1 MKTNLKRMLA
11 LLLAVITCLNI
22 AACSN
27 APSWDGKWEITDA
40 DYENMKI
47 AEVTSTEND
56 GTRYVTLSAEDMSY
70 KSEVKSDSVRVVAYP
85 VSKASIKSLST
96 NDTAQSSKELFK
108 ETLVEGVTTQ
118 RKDDKT
124 LELSFKEPEYDYY
137 CMYLYYVHKEAV
149 DGKAFVL
156 GFDNISLEESTT
168 PEAKITTKLKN
179 GQENPTLELKLT
191 NAKTVENIKAEDIT
205 LSGAFENLKATAVTS
220 DGDTITIKTEG
231 EVEVTSAAYG
241 YVQLSEN
248 ATDAG
253 AKILAMLEVDNLD
266 AYIDAESFA
275 LENGLL
281 GFDVDVYGKTLEIS
295 NDELAP
301 LVTLEGYKV
310 DSVKISDDKTSFKLY
325 VKTEKSSIDD
335 AVSDLNGKALEIDS
349 KAVGGDGIY
358 VEITAS
364 CSSLGGIIKTLDK
377 PEGDSDKF
385 KATAQ
390 LFARNGELKELSK
403 SDIKFSGDFEG
414 AEVTSVKNTDN
425 GCDIEF
431 TFSADKKSS
440 LFNGYA
446 EISEGKLVDLWG
458 TESDNNSAG
467 LSYAFETSKAGGN
480 AIDNLVEKFSNYSS
494 EDLINDIVN
503 IATIIQST
511 TLSEFYSG
519 DFVGAICSLLGVDSG
534 SDGETAQIL
543 SIVTDIKTMVNN
555 LDCEIK
561 DLKSTVEEYG
571 DDIIAESKKNTLIA
585 LESKWSAFNTNYVEK
600 LDKTVNSYISNCRR
614 SLVDYIRSG
623 HGDELKLYYDN
634 EGKLAIPDKN
644 NSAYSVDA
652 KKISKTVTIKLDDD
666 TFQACDDVFG
676 KKGFKYSDELVKAL
690 KTDLGN
696 AVKKMNENGDKSIEY
711 TDDTGEILYGYIYMQ
726 MSFKNLTNDFMNNI
740 RNDYVNFCKQIY
752 EGQAILNTFDEMM
765 KYKYNFQSEAKQ
777 DMENIRKSLVV
788 MLYNYGITASFVE
801 KYDTS
806 TDNKDITEANHKAI
820 DYIKNHSGLYDEPEG
835 YSYCYVVNR
844 PITLRVSGVRYE
856 MKIKTKGKPEVG
868 DYINPEDQFKTSLWG
883 YSDYEDDG
891 TDAYVYYSYNHDG
904 KDSVYEDP
912 ATHMRTV
919 WRMPKGV
926 YFHINRSTDSED
938 KTNLLSNNILSS
950 KDLKIIKAR
959 FNSLKSNNRFASYK
973 DMTFGEYMTSGKLI
987 NAPSKYMV
995 HQVEAE
1001 EAVNGYTV
1009 KPTKI
1014 LTSGVLE
1021 KELPLDGSRTLVC
1034 NKDGLTC
1041 GFEIETRKILE
1052 KYKYG
1057 GGYYFTPGKEYSL
1070 INPNS
1075 SDYDRKASKDYF
1087 HIHKEYD
1094 ATVYDLESDS
1104 MKNNYIVMQAAL
1116 YGESHDYWQCDQ
1128 GAYFYNTNYREPY
1141 FIFPI
1146 G

>member
-1 MKTNLKRMLA
+1 MKTNLKRMVA
-11 LLLAVITCLNI
+11 LLLAVITCLSV
-22 AACSN
+22 ASCSN

-47 AEVTSTEND
+47 AKVISTEND

-85 VSKASIKSLST
+85 ISKASVESLST
-96 NDTAQSSKELFK
+96 DDIAQSSEEIFK
-108 ETLVEGVTTQ
+108 ETLIEGVTAQ

-124 LELSFKEPEYDYY
+124 LELSFKEPEYDY
-137 CMYLYYVHKEAV
+137 CCIYLYYVHKEAV
-149 DGKAFVL
+149 DGNTFVL
-156 GFDNISLEESTT
+156 GFDNICLEESTT
-168 PEAKITTKLKN
+168 PEAKITTNLKN

-191 NAKTVENIKAEDIT
+191 NAKTVENIKAEEIT
-205 LSGAFENLKATAVTS
+205 LSGAFENLKATAVIS

-281 GFDVDVYGKTLEIS
+281 SFDVDVYGKTLEIS
-295 NDELAP
+295 DDELAP

-335 AVSDLNGKALEIDS
+335 AVSALNGKALEIDS

-358 VEITAS
+358 VEITSS

-431 TFSADKKSS
+431 TFSADKNRTI
-440 LFNGYA
+440 FNGYA

-458 TESDNNSAG
+458 TKSDNNSAG
-467 LSYAFETSKAGGN
+467 LSYAFETSKADGN

-503 IATIIQST
+503 IATIIQSV
-511 TLSEFYSG
+511 TLSEFYAG
-519 DFVGAICSLLGVDSG
+519 DFVGAIFSLLGVDKG
-534 SDGETAQIL
+534 SDGETAEIL

-571 DDIIAESKKNTLIA
+571 DDIISESKKNTLIA
-585 LESKWSAFNTNYVEK
+585 LESKWSAFNTNYVEP

-614 SLVDYIRSG
+614 SLVDYIRSD
-623 HGDELKLYYDN
+623 HGSELKLYYDKD
-634 EGKLAIPDKN
+634 GKLAIPDKN

-652 KKISKTVTIKLDDD
+652 KKIDTSKTVTIKLDDD
-666 TFQACDDVFG
+666 SFQSCDDVFDE
-676 KKGFKYSDELVKAL
+676 KGFKYSDELVKAL

-765 KYKYNFQSEAKQ
+765 KYKYNFQSEAEQ
-777 DMENIRKSLVV
+777 DMENIKKSLVV

-806 TDNKDITEANHKAI
+806 TDNKDITEANHKAL
-820 DYIKNHSGLYDEPEG
+820 DYIKNHNGLYDEPEG

-844 PITLRVSGVRYE
+844 PITLRVSGTGYDMR
-856 MKIKTKGKPEVG
+856 IKSKYSSSGKVTIKLW
-868 DYINPEDQFKTSLWG
+868 DYDS
-883 YSDYEDDG
+883 YEDKG
-891 TDAYVYYSYNHDG
+891 TDPYVYRSYYRDEEVVVTPTAG
-904 KDSVYEDP
+904 APIIYRIPAGYYISED
-912 ATHMRTV
+912 
-919 WRMPKGV
+919 RM
-926 YFHINRSTDSED
+926 D
-938 KTNLLSNNILSS
+938 KTNLFSNNILSS
-950 KDLKIIKAR
+950 KDLKMMKAR
-959 FNSLKSNNRFASYK
+959 FNSLKSSNRFASYK
-973 DMTFGEYMTSGKLI
+973 DMTFGEYMTNGKLI
-987 NAPSKYMV
+987 NAPSEYMV
-995 HQVEAE
+995 HQVDAKD
-1001 EAVNGYTV
+1001 AVNVYTV

-1021 KELPLDGSRTLVC
+1021 KEMPLDGTRTLVC
-1034 NKDGLTC
+1034 SKAGLSF
-1041 GFEIETRKILE
+1041 GFEIHEGTSEEYI
-1052 KYKYG
+1052 YG
-1057 GGYYFTPGKEYSL
+1057 GGYYFTPEKKYSL

-1075 SDYDRKASKDYF
+1075 SGYDRKASKEYF

-1094 ATVYDLESDS
+1094 ATVYDLETDS
-1104 MKNNYIVMQAAL
+1104 IKDNYVVLQAAL
-1116 YGESHDYWQCDQ
+1116 YGESHLYWSCHE
-1128 GAYFYNTNYREPY
+1128 GAYFYNTNYKEPY

>member
-1 MKTNLKRMLA
+1 M
-11 LLLAVITCLNI
+11 ITCLNI

-47 AEVTSTEND
+47 AEVISTEND
-56 GTRYVTLSAEDMSY
+56 GTRYVTLSAEDISY

-85 VSKASIKSLST
+85 VSKASIESLST
-96 NDTAQSSKELFK
+96 NDTAQSSEEIFK
-108 ETLVEGVTTQ
+108 ETLIEGVTAQ

-137 CMYLYYVHKEAV
+137 CMYMYYVHKEAV
-149 DGKAFVL
+149 DGNAFVL
-156 GFDNISLEESTT
+156 GFDNICLEESTT
-168 PEAKITTKLKN
+168 PEAKITTNLKN

-281 GFDVDVYGKTLEIS
+281 SFDVDVYGKNLEIS
-295 NDELAP
+295 DDELAP

-325 VKTEKSSIDD
+325 VKTEKSSLDD

-358 VEITAS
+358 VEITSS
-364 CSSLGGIIKTLDK
+364 CSSLGGIIKTLDR

-519 DFVGAICSLLGVDSG
+519 DFVGAIFSLLGVDSG
-534 SDGETAQIL
+534 SDGETAEIL

-571 DDIIAESKKNTLIA
+571 DDIISESKKNTLIA

-614 SLVDYIRSG
+614 SLVDYIKSD
-623 HGDELKLYYDN
+623 HGNELKLYYDKD
-634 EGKLAIPDKN
+634 GKLAIPDKN

-844 PITLRVSGVRYE
+844 PITLRVSGTGYNMR
-856 MKIKTKGKPEVG
+856 IKTRYHSGRKLTRWIYDSYEDRGTDPYVYRY
-868 DYINPEDQFKTSLWG
+868 DYIDERVYQTPTAGAPIIYRIPAGYYISED
-883 YSDYEDDG
+883 
-891 TDAYVYYSYNHDG
+891 
-904 KDSVYEDP
+904 
-912 ATHMRTV
+912 
-919 WRMPKGV
+919 RM
-926 YFHINRSTDSED
+926 D
-938 KTNLLSNNILSS
+938 KTNLFSNNILSS
-950 KDLKIIKAR
+950 KDLKMMKAR
-959 FNSLKSNNRFASYK
+959 FNSLKSSNRFASYK
-973 DMTFGEYMTSGKLI
+973 DMTFGDYMTSGKLI
-987 NAPSKYMV
+987 NAMSKYMV
-995 HQVEAE
+995 HQAKS
-1001 EAVNGYTV
+1001 AVNRSAI

-1021 KELPLDGSRTLVC
+1021 KEMPLDGTRTLVC
-1034 NKDGLTC
+1034 SKAGLSF
-1041 GFEIETRKILE
+1041 GYKIYE
-1052 KYKYG
+1052 GTPEGYIYG
-1057 GGYYFTPGKEYSL
+1057 GGYYFTPKKKYSL
-1070 INPNS
+1070 INPDS
-1075 SDYDRKASKDYF
+1075 SDYDRKASKEYF

-1094 ATVYDLESDS
+1094 ATVYNLETDS
-1104 MKNNYIVMQAAL
+1104 MKDNYVVLQAAL
-1116 YGESHDYWQCDQ
+1116 YGESHSYWHCDE

>member
-1 MKTNLKRMLA
+1 MKTNLKRMVA
-11 LLLAVITCLNI
+11 LLLAVIICLSI
-22 AACSN
+22 AACKN
-27 APSWDGKWEITDA
+27 APSWDGKWEITDT

-47 AEVTSTEND
+47 AEVISTEND
-56 GTRYVTLSAEDMSY
+56 GTRYVTLSIEDMSY

-85 VSKASIKSLST
+85 VSKASVESLST
-96 NDTAQSSKELFK
+96 DDTAQSSEELFK
-108 ETLVEGVTTQ
+108 ETLIEGVTAQ

-156 GFDNISLEESTT
+156 GFDNICLEKSTT
-168 PEAKITTKLKN
+168 PEAKITTNLKN

-191 NAKTVENIKAEDIT
+191 NAKASEKIKPEDIT

-281 GFDVDVYGKTLEIS
+281 SFDVDVYGKKLEIS

-310 DSVKISDDKTSFKLY
+310 DSVKISDDKTSFRLY

-335 AVSDLNGKALEIDS
+335 AVSALNGKALEIDS

-364 CSSLGGIIKTLDK
+364 CSSLGSVIKTLDK

-431 TFSADKKSS
+431 TFSADKNRTI
-440 LFNGYA
+440 FNGYA

-458 TESDNNSAG
+458 TKSDNNSAG
-467 LSYAFETSKAGGN
+467 LSYAFETSKADGN

-503 IATIIQST
+503 IATIIQSV
-511 TLSEFYSG
+511 TLSEFYAG
-519 DFVGAICSLLGVDSG
+519 DFVGAIFSLLGVDTG
-534 SDGETAQIL
+534 SDGETAEIL

-571 DDIIAESKKNTLIA
+571 DDIISESKKNTLIA
-585 LESKWSAFNTNYVEK
+585 LESKWSAFNTNYVEP

-614 SLVDYIRSG
+614 SLVDYIKSG
-623 HGDELKLYYDN
+623 HGNELKLYYDE

-652 KKISKTVTIKLDDD
+652 KKIDTSKTVTIKLDDD
-666 TFQACDDVFG
+666 TFQACDEVFA
-676 KKGFKYSDELVKAL
+676 KRGFKYSDELVKAL

-726 MSFKNLTNDFMNNI
+726 LSFKNLTSDFMNNI

-765 KYKYNFQSEAKQ
+765 KYKYNFQSEAEQ
-777 DMENIRKSLVV
+777 DMENIKKSLVV

-820 DYIKNHSGLYDEPEG
+820 DYIKNNDGLYDEPEG

-844 PITLRVSGVRYE
+844 PITLRVSGTGYDMR
-856 MKIKTKGKPEVG
+856 IKNKYY
-868 DYINPEDQFKTSLWG
+868 DG
-883 YSDYEDDG
+883 YLTLTHWQYDSYEDNG
-891 TDAYVYYSYNHDG
+891 TDAYVYYSSYHDG
-904 KDSVYEDP
+904 KESVYEDP
-912 ATHMRTV
+912 VTHMRTV
-919 WRMPKGV
+919 SQMPKGV
-926 YFHINRSTDSED
+926 YFLINRSTYSED
-938 KTNLLSNNILSS
+938 KTDLFSNNILSS
-950 KDLKIIKAR
+950 KDLKMMKAR
-959 FNSLKSNNRFASYK
+959 FNSLKSSNRFASYK
-973 DMTFGEYMTSGKLI
+973 DMSFGEYMTSGKLI

-995 HQVEAE
+995 HQVDAKD
-1001 EAVNGYTV
+1001 AVNGYTV

-1021 KELPLDGSRTLVC
+1021 KELPLDGSRTLKC
-1034 NKDGLTC
+1034 NKDGLTS
-1041 GFEIETRKILE
+1041 GYRLE
-1052 KYKYG
+1052 LDKSEQRYKYG

-1087 HIHKEYD
+1087 QIHKEYD
-1094 ATVYDLESDS
+1094 ATVYDLETDS
-1104 MKNNYIVMQAAL
+1104 MKNNYIVLQAAL
-1116 YGESHDYWQCDQ
+1116 YLESHFYWKCHE

>member
-1 MKTNLKRMLA
+1 MKTNLKRMVA

-47 AEVTSTEND
+47 AEVISTEND
-56 GTRYVTLSAEDMSY
+56 GTRYVTLSAEDISY

-85 VSKASIKSLST
+85 VSKASIESLST
-96 NDTAQSSKELFK
+96 KDIEQRSEELFK
-108 ETLVEGVTTQ
+108 ETILEEVTAQ

-149 DGKAFVL
+149 DGKSFLL
-156 GFDNISLEESTT
+156 GFDNICLEESTT

-191 NAKTVENIKAEDIT
+191 NAKAVENIKTEDIT
-205 LSGAFENLKATAVTS
+205 LSGAFENLKAIAVTS
-220 DGDTITIKTEG
+220 DGDTIKIKTEG

-241 YVQLSEN
+241 YAQLSEN

-253 AKILAMLEVDNLD
+253 AKILAMLEVENLD

-281 GFDVDVYGKTLEIS
+281 SFDVDVYGKKLEIS
-295 NDELAP
+295 DEELAP

-310 DSVKISDDKTSFKLY
+310 DSVKISDDKTSFRLY
-325 VKTEKSSIDD
+325 VKTDKSSIDD
-335 AVSDLNGKALEIDS
+335 AVSALNGKALEIDS

-364 CSSLGGIIKTLDK
+364 CSSLGSVIKSLDK

-390 LFARNGELKELSK
+390 LFARSGELKELSK

-431 TFSADKKSS
+431 TFSADKESS

-446 EISEGKLVDLWG
+446 EISEGRLVDLWG
-458 TESDNNSAG
+458 TKSDNNSTG
-467 LSYAFETSKAGGN
+467 LSYAFETSRADGDS
-480 AIDNLVEKFSNYSS
+480 IDNLVEKFSNYSS

-503 IATIIQST
+503 IATIIQSS

-519 DFVGAICSLLGVDSG
+519 DFVGAIFSLLGVDSG
-534 SDGETAQIL
+534 SDGDTAEIL

-561 DLKSTVEEYG
+561 DLKKTVEEYG
-571 DDIIAESKKNTLIA
+571 DEIIAESKKNTLIT

-614 SLVDYIRSG
+614 SLVDYIRSE
-623 HGDELKLYYDN
+623 HGNELKLYYDN
-634 EGKLAIPDKN
+634 EGKLAVPDKN
-644 NSAYSVDA
+644 NSSYSVDA
-652 KKISKTVTIKLDDD
+652 KKIDTSKTVTIKLDDD
-666 TFQACDDVFG
+666 TFQSCDDVFG

-711 TDDTGEILYGYIYMQ
+711 TEKTGDILYGYIYMQ

-788 MLYNYGITASFVE
+788 MLYNYGITASFAE

-806 TDNKDITEANHKAI
+806 TDDKEITKANHKAI
-820 DYIKNHSGLYDEPEG
+820 DYIKNNDGLYDEPEG

-844 PITLRVSGVRYE
+844 PITLRVSG
-856 MKIKTKGKPEVG
+856 T
-868 DYINPEDQFKTSLWG
+868 G
-883 YSDYEDDG
+883 Y
-891 TDAYVYYSYNHDG
+891 N
-904 KDSVYEDP
+904 
-912 ATHMRTV
+912 
-919 WRMPKGV
+919 
-926 YFHINRSTDSED
+926 
-938 KTNLLSNNILSS
+938 
-950 KDLKIIKAR
+950 
-959 FNSLKSNNRFASYK
+959 
-973 DMTFGEYMTSGKLI
+973 
-987 NAPSKYMV
+987 
-995 HQVEAE
+995 
-1001 EAVNGYTV
+1001 
-1009 KPTKI
+1009 
-1014 LTSGVLE
+1014 
-1021 KELPLDGSRTLVC
+1021 
-1034 NKDGLTC
+1034 
-1041 GFEIETRKILE
+1041 
-1052 KYKYG
+1052 
-1057 GGYYFTPGKEYSL
+1057 
-1070 INPNS
+1070 
-1075 SDYDRKASKDYF
+1075 
-1087 HIHKEYD
+1087 
-1094 ATVYDLESDS
+1094 
-1104 MKNNYIVMQAAL
+1104 
-1116 YGESHDYWQCDQ
+1116 
-1128 GAYFYNTNYREPY
+1128 
-1141 FIFPI
+1141 
-1146 G
+1146 

>member
-1 MKTNLKRMLA
+1 MKTNLKRMVA
-11 LLLAVITCLNI
+11 LLLAVIICLNI

-47 AEVTSTEND
+47 AKVISTEND
-56 GTRYVTLSAEDMSY
+56 GTRYVTLSAEDISY

-156 GFDNISLEESTT
+156 GFDNICLEESTT

-231 EVEVTSAAYG
+231 EVEATSAAYG

-266 AYIDAESFA
+266 AYIDAKSFA

-281 GFDVDVYGKTLEIS
+281 SFDVDVYGKKLEIS
-295 NDELAP
+295 NDELAH

-310 DSVKISDDKTSFKLY
+310 DSVKISDDKTSFRLY
-325 VKTEKSSIDD
+325 VKTDKSSIDD
-335 AVSDLNGKALEIDS
+335 AVSALNGKALEIDS

-364 CSSLGGIIKTLDK
+364 CSSLGGVIKSLDK
-377 PEGDSDKF
+377 PERDSDKF

-390 LFARNGELKELSK
+390 LFARNGELKKLSK

-431 TFSADKKSS
+431 TFSADKNRTI
-440 LFNGYA
+440 FNGYA

-458 TESDNNSAG
+458 TKSDNNSAG
-467 LSYAFETSKAGGN
+467 LSYAFETSKADGN

-503 IATIIQST
+503 VATIIQSVS
-511 TLSEFYSG
+511 LSEFYSG
-519 DFVGAICSLLGVDSG
+519 DFVGAIFSLLGVDSG

-614 SLVDYIRSG
+614 SLVDYIRSD
-623 HGDELKLYYDN
+623 HGNELKLYYDKD
-634 EGKLAIPDKN
+634 GKLAIPDKN

-711 TDDTGEILYGYIYMQ
+711 TEKTGDILYGYIYMQ

-806 TDNKDITEANHKAI
+806 TDDKEITEANHKAI

-844 PITLRVSGVRYE
+844 PITLRVSGTGYNMR
-856 MKIKTKGKPEVG
+856 IKTRYHSGRKLTRWIYDSYEDRGTDPYVYRY
-868 DYINPEDQFKTSLWG
+868 DYIDERVYQTPTAGAPIIYRIPAGYYFSED
-883 YSDYEDDG
+883 
-891 TDAYVYYSYNHDG
+891 
-904 KDSVYEDP
+904 
-912 ATHMRTV
+912 
-919 WRMPKGV
+919 RM
-926 YFHINRSTDSED
+926 D
-938 KTNLLSNNILSS
+938 KTNLFSNNILSS
-950 KDLKIIKAR
+950 KDLKMMKAR

-973 DMTFGEYMTSGKLI
+973 DMSFGEYMTNGKLI

-995 HQVEAE
+995 HKVES
-1001 EAVNGYTV
+1001 AVNRSAI

-1021 KELPLDGSRTLVC
+1021 KEMPLDGTRTLVC
-1034 NKDGLTC
+1034 DKYGLAN
-1041 GFEIETRKILE
+1041 GYYQKVNEAEQL
-1052 KYKYG
+1052 YKYG
-1057 GGYYFTPGKEYSL
+1057 GGYYFAPGKEYSL

-1075 SDYDRKASKDYF
+1075 SGYDRKASKEYF
-1087 HIHKEYD
+1087 QIHKEYD
-1094 ATVYDLESDS
+1094 ATVYDLETDS
-1104 MKNNYIVMQAAL
+1104 MKNNYIVLQAAL
-1116 YGESHDYWQCDQ
+1116 YGESHYHWECDE
-1128 GAYFYNTNYREPY
+1128 GAYFYNTNYQEPY

>member
-1 MKTNLKRMLA
+1 MKTNLKRMVA
-11 LLLAVITCLNI
+11 LLLAVIICLNI

-47 AEVTSTEND
+47 AKVISTEND
-56 GTRYVTLSAEDMSY
+56 VTRYVTLSAEDISY

-85 VSKASIKSLST
+85 VSKASIESLST
-96 NDTAQSSKELFK
+96 DDIAQSSEEIFK
-108 ETLVEGVTTQ
+108 ETIIEKVTAE

-149 DGKAFVL
+149 DGNAFVL
-156 GFDNISLEESTT
+156 GFDNICLEESTT
-168 PEAKITTKLKN
+168 PEAKITTNLKN

-191 NAKTVENIKAEDIT
+191 NAKTVENIKAEEIT
-205 LSGAFENLKATAVTS
+205 LSGAFENLKATSVTS

-253 AKILAMLEVDNLD
+253 AKILAMLEVENLD
-266 AYIDAESFA
+266 AYIDAKTFA

-281 GFDVDVYGKTLEIS
+281 SFDVDVYGKTLEIS

-310 DSVKISDDKTSFKLY
+310 DSVKISDDKTSFRLY
-325 VKTEKSSIDD
+325 VKTDKSSIDD
-335 AVSDLNGKALEIDS
+335 AVSALNGKALEIDS

-364 CSSLGGIIKTLDK
+364 CSSLGGVIKTLDK
-377 PEGDSDKF
+377 PDGDSEKF

-403 SDIKFSGDFEG
+403 PDIKFSGDFEG

-431 TFSADKKSS
+431 TFSADKNRTI
-440 LFNGYA
+440 FNGYA

-458 TESDNNSAG
+458 TKSDNNSAG
-467 LSYAFETSKAGGN
+467 LSYAFETSKADGN

-777 DMENIRKSLVV
+777 DIENIRKSLVV

-844 PITLRVSGVRYE
+844 PITLRVSSVNYNMEIKYNRYDSHGRSRRA
-856 MKIKTKGKPEVG
+856 TQW
-868 DYINPEDQFKTSLWG
+868 DYEG
-883 YSDYEDDG
+883 YEDDG
-891 TDAYVYYSYNHDG
+891 TDAYVYYSLYHDG
-904 KDSVYEDP
+904 KESVYEDP
-912 ATHMRTV
+912 VTHMRTV
-919 WRMPKGV
+919 SQIPKGV
-926 YFHINRSTDSED
+926 YFLINRSTDSED

-973 DMTFGEYMTSGKLI
+973 DMTLGEYMTSGKLI

-995 HQVEAE
+995 HQVDAKD
-1001 EAVNGYTV
+1001 AVNGYTV

-1021 KELPLDGSRTLVC
+1021 KELPLDGSRTLKC
-1034 NKDGLTC
+1034 NKDGLAI
-1041 GFEIETRKILE
+1041 GLREAKRVSNREWS
-1052 KYKYG
+1052 KYG

-1104 MKNNYIVMQAAL
+1104 MKNNYIVLQAAL
-1116 YGESHDYWQCDQ
+1116 YGESHSYWSCDEA
-1128 GAYFYNTNYREPY
+1128 AYFYNTNYKEPY

>member
-1 MKTNLKRMLA
+1 M
-11 LLLAVITCLNI
+11 ITCLNI

-47 AEVTSTEND
+47 AEVISTEND
-56 GTRYVTLSAEDMSY
+56 GTRYVTLSIEDMSY

-85 VSKASIKSLST
+85 VSKASIESLST
-96 NDTAQSSKELFK
+96 NDTAQSSEEIFK
-108 ETLVEGVTTQ
+108 ETLIEGVTAQ

-124 LELSFKEPEYDYY
+124 LELSFKDPEYDYY
-137 CMYLYYVHKEAV
+137 CLYLYYVHKEAV
-149 DGKAFVL
+149 DGNAFVL
-156 GFDNISLEESTT
+156 GFDNICLEESTT
-168 PEAKITTKLKN
+168 PEAKITTNLKN

-191 NAKTVENIKAEDIT
+191 NAKASEKIKAKDIT

-231 EVEVTSAAYG
+231 EVDATSAAYG

-281 GFDVDVYGKTLEIS
+281 SFDVDVYGKTLEIS
-295 NDELAP
+295 DDELAP

-310 DSVKISDDKTSFKLY
+310 DSVKISDDKTSFRLY

-335 AVSDLNGKALEIDS
+335 AVSALNGKALEIDS
-349 KAVGGDGIY
+349 KAVG
-358 VEITAS
+358 
-364 CSSLGGIIKTLDK
+364 
-377 PEGDSDKF
+377 
-385 KATAQ
+385 
-390 LFARNGELKELSK
+390 
-403 SDIKFSGDFEG
+403 
-414 AEVTSVKNTDN
+414 
-425 GCDIEF
+425 
-431 TFSADKKSS
+431 
-440 LFNGYA
+440 
-446 EISEGKLVDLWG
+446 
-458 TESDNNSAG
+458 
-467 LSYAFETSKAGGN
+467 
-480 AIDNLVEKFSNYSS
+480 
-494 EDLINDIVN
+494 
-503 IATIIQST
+503 
-511 TLSEFYSG
+511 
-519 DFVGAICSLLGVDSG
+519 
-534 SDGETAQIL
+534 SDGETAEIL

-571 DDIIAESKKNTLIA
+571 DDIISESKKNTLIA

-614 SLVDYIRSG
+614 SLVEYIRSG

-666 TFQACDDVFG
+666 TFQACDEVFA
-676 KKGFKYSDELVKAL
+676 KRGFKYSDELVKAL

-844 PITLRVSGVRYE
+844 PITLRVSGTGYTMR
-856 MKIKTKGKPEVG
+856 IKTKFFSSGTPLLTQWHYDSYK
-868 DYINPEDQFKTSLWG
+868 DN
-883 YSDYEDDG
+883 G
-891 TDAYVYYSYNHDG
+891 TDPYVYRYDYVDERVLKTPTPVAPITYRIPAGYYIS
-904 KDSVYEDP
+904 ED
-912 ATHMRTV
+912 R
-919 WRMPKGV
+919 
-926 YFHINRSTDSED
+926 ID
-938 KTNLLSNNILSS
+938 KTNLFSNNILSS
-950 KDLKIIKAR
+950 KDLKMMKAR
-959 FNSLKSNNRFASYK
+959 FNSLKSSNRFASYK
-973 DMTFGEYMTSGKLI
+973 DMNFGEYMTSGKLI

-995 HQVEAE
+995 HQVDAKD
-1001 EAVNGYTV
+1001 AVNGYTV

-1034 NKDGLTC
+1034 SKAGLSF
-1041 GFEIETRKILE
+1041 GYKIYE
-1052 KYKYG
+1052 GTPEGYIYG
-1057 GGYYFTPGKEYSL
+1057 GGYYFTPKKKYSL
-1070 INPNS
+1070 INPDS
-1075 SDYDRKASKDYF
+1075 SDYDRKASKEYF

-1094 ATVYDLESDS
+1094 ETVYNLETDS
-1104 MKNNYIVMQAAL
+1104 MKDNYVVLQAAL
-1116 YGESHDYWQCDQ
+1116 YGESHSYWHCDE